1 MIRRVNFYIKIKF
14 NLRNNMKKVLL
25 VILAGLF
32 TIGSAYAQPSVT
44 IGLGLNKGV
53 FAAHGREDNFD
64 EGGSIKTV
72 TDEYGAFED
81 SYASIYLEAGNEVGS
96 IGIAYQD
103 DISTPTNVNETNGDD
118 GGTTTATSTVNA
130 DFSGV
135 ITVYGLVK
143 LPMNTYVKAG
153 IVRGD
158 IAVNETQRSGNTYK
172 DQDLEGYV
180 LGFGYQHEA
189 DAANVRFELLGHTY
203 DDVTANNSVAT
214 SGNHNKITVSDM
226 IGANAQISVNKSF

>member
-1 MIRRVNFYIKIKF
+1 
-14 NLRNNMKKVLL
+14 MKKVLL

-32 TIGSAYAQPSVT
+32 TIGSAYAQPSFT

-53 FAAHGREDNFD
+53 FAAEGREDNFD
-64 EGGSIKTV
+64 EGGTLKTV
-72 TDEYGAFED
+72 TTEYGAFED
-81 SYASIYLEAGNEVGS
+81 SYASIYIEMGNETGS
-96 IGIAYQD
+96 IGLAYQD
-103 DISTPTNVNETNGDD
+103 DISTPQNVNEVGGMPSTNS
-118 GGTTTATSTVNA
+118 ATSTVSA

-135 ITVYGLVK
+135 VTVYGLVN

-158 IAVNETQRSGNTYK
+158 IAVNETQKSGNTYA

-203 DDVTANNSVAT
+203 DDVTANNGVAT
-214 SGNHNKITVSDM
+214 TGNHNKITVTDM
-226 IGANAQISVNKSF
+226 IGASAQISVNRSF